1 MLMTWLFV
9 AIYALIASGVGLFY
23 FMHQQ
28 WPEFFERHRIDEQ
41 AREPLILHLT
51 IGAAAVGAAWPV
63 AAVFALYGAYM
74 SFVRRA
80 TGRAAERTNV

>member
-1 MLMTWLFV
+1 MLTTGLFV
-9 AIYALIASGVGLFY
+9 VIYALIASVAGWFY

-28 WPEFFERHRIDEQ
+28 WPEFFERHGIDDP

-63 AAVFALYGAYM
+63 ALVFVLYAGYM
-74 SFVRRA
+74 AFVRRA
-80 TGRAAERTNV
+80 TGGAAERANV